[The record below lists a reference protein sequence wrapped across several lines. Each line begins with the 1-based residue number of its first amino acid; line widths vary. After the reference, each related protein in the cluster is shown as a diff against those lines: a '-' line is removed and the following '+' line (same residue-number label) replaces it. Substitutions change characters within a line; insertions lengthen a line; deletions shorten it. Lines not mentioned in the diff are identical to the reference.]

1 MSINLT
7 SELDA
12 INSMLAVI
20 GEAPVNRVEDT
31 GLIDAVIARQIL
43 NETLRHVQSRGWS
56 WNRDTSVTLVP
67 TFPLPGEILL
77 PANTLSVDASD
88 PSLRIVQRGTRL
100 WNRDTQSFRFTEALR
115 VDITRLLPFEEL
127 PQSARHYIMIRA
139 SRIFQDRVVGS
150 EKLSGFNAKD
160 ETRAWTDLRSEE
172 AKLAGYNLLNSGF
185 AQGILGMRP
194 RSR

>member
-1 MSINLT
+1 
-7 SELDA
+7 
-12 INSMLAVI
+12 MLAVI
-20 GEAPVNRVEDT
+20 GESPVNRVEDT

-56 WNRDTSVTLVP
+56 WNRDTDVTLVP
-67 TFPLPGEILL
+67 TFPLPGEIIV

-88 PSLRIVQRGTRL
+88 PSLRIVQRGVRL
-100 WNRDTQSFRFTEALR
+100 WDRDGQTFRFSASLQ

-127 PQSARHYIMIRA
+127 PQSARHYIMVRA
-139 SRIFQDRVVGS
+139 SRVFQDRVVGS

-160 ETRAWTDLRSEE
+160 ELRAWTDLRAEE
-172 AKLAGYNLLNSGF
+172 AKLAGYNLLNTSF

-194 RSR
+194 RGRW